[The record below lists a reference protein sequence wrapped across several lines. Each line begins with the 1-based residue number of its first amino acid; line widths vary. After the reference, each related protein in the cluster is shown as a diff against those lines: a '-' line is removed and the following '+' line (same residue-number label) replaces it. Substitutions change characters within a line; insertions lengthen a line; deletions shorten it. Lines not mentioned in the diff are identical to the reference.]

1 MKISYGLCITQDQIC
16 LQLIEIYK
24 WQCCK
29 PHGGFLSQANR
40 ILLLPVQGWHDA
52 CIVIGDRNAVSLAV
66 GQSHYVASMLWSP
79 VTDQTAVS
87 YLLKKEMATHSSILA
102 WEIPWTRV
110 SRVGYDLVT
119 KPPPPHLIY
128 GTVSEKE
135 EPQKD
140 KPQL

>member
-1 MKISYGLCITQDQIC
+1 
-16 LQLIEIYK
+16 
-24 WQCCK
+24 
-29 PHGGFLSQANR
+29 
-40 ILLLPVQGWHDA
+40 
-52 CIVIGDRNAVSLAV
+52 
-66 GQSHYVASMLWSP
+66 MLWSP

-119 KPPPPHLIY
+119 KPPPPPLIY